1 MTISGSA
8 AQINAALTGLT
19 YTNTPD
25 YNGPAQ
31 ITVATNDGTVT
42 TTSTIGITVTP
53 VADITNDTVTTN
65 EDDDSAGCS
74 T

>member
-1 MTISGSA
+1 MTIVRDGGA
-8 AQINAALTGLT
+8 DQCGADGADVYEHAGL
-19 YTNTPD
+19 P
-25 YNGPAQ
+25 NGGAQ
-31 ITVATNDGTVT
+31 ITVATKDGAVT

-65 EDDDSAGCS
+65 EDTRGDVS